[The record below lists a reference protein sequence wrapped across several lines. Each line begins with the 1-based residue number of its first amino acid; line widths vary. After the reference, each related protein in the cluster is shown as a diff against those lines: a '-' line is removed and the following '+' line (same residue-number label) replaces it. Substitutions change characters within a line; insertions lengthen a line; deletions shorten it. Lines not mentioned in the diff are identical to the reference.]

1 MQQIVQSAFKQQ
13 KSEIRPPSKPEF
25 PLEAPLLHRV
35 ILSGSLRGELGIR
48 KLDFPGSLRQYFMR

>member
-1 MQQIVQSAFKQQ
+1 MQQIVQSVFKQQ
-13 KSEIRPPSKPEF
+13 KVKSEISAAKPEF

-48 KLDFPGSLRQYFMR
+48 KLDFPGSLRQ